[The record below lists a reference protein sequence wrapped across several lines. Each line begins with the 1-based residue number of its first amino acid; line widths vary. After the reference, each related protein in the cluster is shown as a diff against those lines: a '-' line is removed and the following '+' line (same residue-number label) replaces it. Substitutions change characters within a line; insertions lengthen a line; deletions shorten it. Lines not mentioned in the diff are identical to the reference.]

1 TDRLHSLARYEHADL
16 SIGDEAADEIELLR
30 RHVERL
36 RAENEALREKAERF
50 QKLDAEAATHVET
63 VICTRTNFTGEPP
76 YVGWEG
82 LGLAL
87 REALDERDRLRA
99 EREEVEQLRRRM
111 LNG

>member
-1 TDRLHSLARYEHADL
+1 MS
-16 SIGDEAADEIELLR
+16 EL
-30 RHVERL
+30 ERM
-36 RAENEALREKAERF
+36 RAENERLRR
-50 QKLDAEAATHVET
+50 LDAQAATYVET
-63 VICTRTNFTGEPP
+63 VICMRTHFTGEPP
-76 YVGWEG
+76 YVGWKG

>member
-1 TDRLHSLARYEHADL
+1 MAGVRGARGTGGPRAPGPRLHPRPHHPQH
-16 SIGDEAADEIELLR
+16 R
-30 RHVERL
+30 RRAMSAPERL
-36 RAENEALREKAERF
+36 RAENDRLRP
-50 QKLDAEAATHVET
+50 LDAQAAPYVET
-63 VICTRTNFTGEPP
+63 GICMRTHITGEPP
-76 YVGWEG
+76 YVGWKG